1 MDIKS
6 WSTEGEFAA
15 DYRELI
21 FTNPAIEDFL
31 NGQSKF
37 ILVASKGM
45 GKTLLMRL
53 KRDRVH
59 NGNPSI
65 IMIPQ
70 HDQQADY
77 VTLPGSYEQGI
88 LELMATSEFWEYIWT
103 LSIQISA
110 LLHFPHSLS
119 DEQKATV
126 RADLRHLGSDLPPD
140 IVVALEGALC
150 EGRRAFRAPSTILSR
165 LLSNTRSKLE
175 RLERLAP
182 PVFHDLMHHVNSG
195 CYVFIDSFDQAL
207 EDFHQINLDIW
218 AAGQRGLLR
227 SAWNISRHNHH
238 IKVYATIR
246 QEAYAS
252 FSGQDAMKMRG
263 SILLLEYSKD
273 DLRALLEKLIF
284 HYEEITDLLKFVGLD
299 SVFNQYVKR
308 REEVFDY
315 VHRHLIDV
323 PRWYA
328 SLGSELSEER
338 RTPRYR
344 NSPEDAFRNIVNRV
358 SAKLAEEYLAKEMKL
373 FFRNVD
379 PTDMVHELFSRMRST
394 VFSFDNVDY
403 LARLFSQVCEW
414 KHPFSLLYNLGLF
427 GFVQQAAAAPK
438 RYQYFK
444 RPYQFAWSDN
454 NILPEDRQGIYLLHP
469 ALHAFMRDKNLSAQY
484 CPVLI
489 GDGIQWTK
497 KEDEVVRR
505 ETIRVFVSYSHADNG
520 IVEPIVRLMH
530 GYFEESLA
538 LFHIWFDQ
546 WSMEPGRPVHEQ
558 LKDALNECDFLVLM
572 ISESSVKSKF
582 VGLEWEKKFFE
593 SFYDK
598 DNHNADRVLPVYLG
612 NTITKLPDFI
622 RPIFAVSYA
631 GVRDEHSIKKLVD
644 RMLSSHRKVRTAG
657 QQ

>member
-21 FTNPAIEDFL
+21 FSNPAIEDFL
-31 NGQSKF
+31 NGHNKF

-59 NGNPSI
+59 AGNPSI

-70 HDQQADY
+70 HDQQSDY
-77 VTLPGSYEQGI
+77 VTLPGTYEQGI

-103 LSIQISA
+103 LSIQISV
-110 LLHFPHSLS
+110 LLHFPHSLN

-126 RADLRHLGSDLPPD
+126 RTDLKHLGSDLPPE
-140 IVVALEGALC
+140 IVVALEVALC
-150 EGRRAFRAPSTILSR
+150 DGRRAFKAPSTILSR

-182 PVFHDLMHHVNSG
+182 PIFHDLMHHVNSG
-195 CYVFIDSFDQAL
+195 CYMFIDSFDQAL

-238 IKVYATIR
+238 IKVYVTIR

-252 FSGQDAMKMRG
+252 FNGQDAMKMRG
-263 SILLLEYSKD
+263 SILILEYSKD

-284 HYEEITDLLKFVGLD
+284 HYEEIADLPKFVGIDL
-299 SVFNQYVKR
+299 VFNQYLKR
-308 REEVFDY
+308 KEEVFDY
-315 VHRHLIDV
+315 IHRHLIDV

-344 NSPEDAFRNIVNRV
+344 NAPEDAFRNIVNRV
-358 SAKLAEEYLAKEMKL
+358 SAKLAEEYLVKEMKL
-373 FFRNVD
+373 FFRDLV

-394 VFSFDNVDY
+394 LLSFHNIDY

-427 GFVQQAAAAPK
+427 GFVQQAVAAPK

-469 ALHAFMRDKNLSAQY
+469 ALHAFMRDKNPSAEY

-489 GDGIQWTK
+489 GDGIPWTK

-505 ETIRVFVSYSHADNG
+505 ETIRVFVSYSRADNG
-520 IVEPIVRLMH
+520 IVEPIVRLME
-530 GYFEESLA
+530 GYLEESLA

-546 WSMEPGRPVHEQ
+546 WSMEPGVPVHEQ
-558 LKDALNECDFLVLM
+558 LKDALNESDFLVLM
-572 ISESSVKSKF
+572 ISENSVKSKF

-598 DNHNADRVLPVYLG
+598 ENHNADQVLPVYLG
-612 NTITKLPDFI
+612 NTTPKLPDFI
-622 RPIFAVSYA
+622 RPIFAVSYN
-631 GVRDEHSIKKLVD
+631 GVKDEHSIKRLVD
-644 RMLSSHRKVRTAG
+644 RMLSSHHKTRASG
-657 QQ
+657 QS